1 MPDATPAAL
10 ALSPEAG
17 AVSLQVPASGY
28 WRRGGRCAS
37 EVLAQPLK
45 ERMPHLGLGRFGAVL
60 DLGQQLGLDPERLMR
75 DRFAVGLGLADQRR
89 QAPAQLGGR
98 GLVEAPA

>member
-1 MPDATPAAL
+1 
-10 ALSPEAG
+10 
-17 AVSLQVPASGY
+17 
-28 WRRGGRCAS
+28 
-37 EVLAQPLK
+37 
-45 ERMPHLGLGRFGAVL
+45 MPHLAFGRFGAVL

-98 GLVEAPA
+98 RLVEAMVDLAGIDQILALAPAEIDAVPFGAVEREAPRWSASRAGRRSS